1 MTSRLGTGK
10 PLIFFYSVSATM
22 PRQFDSCC
30 PEDEPTPGAPLAGN
44 EASTA
49 PGRSRSREPRPLGTG
64 ALNAFGTGRR
74 AATPPISRMLHEVL
88 QTRGAR
94 ATIATTTTHP
104 ILQTKFSILYW
115 ARILLQFGRTI
126 YTYVNLPA
134 VDNKSERFQGQPN
147 ESGFLPVS
155 GHDD

>member
-1 MTSRLGTGK
+1 
-10 PLIFFYSVSATM
+10 
-22 PRQFDSCC
+22 
-30 PEDEPTPGAPLAGN
+30 
-44 EASTA
+44 
-49 PGRSRSREPRPLGTG
+49 
-64 ALNAFGTGRR
+64 
-74 AATPPISRMLHEVL
+74 MLHEML
-88 QTRGAR
+88 QARGSSGAR

-115 ARILLQFGRTI
+115 AGIFLQFGRTI

-134 VDNKSERFQGQPN
+134 VDNKSKRFQGQPE